1 MIGHLHSE
9 MVRLLRR
16 LMGKF
21 VKTAVITASRD
32 LTSVNFTDRDNQHD
46 DDNIAVGL
54 QTREYLK
61 DNQDILPP
69 HTVTRFFA

>member
-9 MVRLLRR
+9 MVRLLRKF
-16 LMGKF
+16 LGKF
-21 VKTAVITASRD
+21 VKTAVIRSCPD
-32 LTSVNFTDRDNQHD
+32 LTKVNFSDRENQHA

-61 DNQDILPP
+61 DNLDSIPSY
-69 HTVTRFFA
+69 TVTKFYE